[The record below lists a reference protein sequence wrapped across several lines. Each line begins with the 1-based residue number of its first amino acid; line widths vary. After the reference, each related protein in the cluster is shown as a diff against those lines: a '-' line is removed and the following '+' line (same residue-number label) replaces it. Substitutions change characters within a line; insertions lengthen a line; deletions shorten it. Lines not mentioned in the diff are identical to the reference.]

1 MNLLY
6 VEDDI
11 NWYRHTVEPELRKIS
26 NNIMHAANYEQ
37 ALELLSLNSF
47 DYVITDQSI
56 PFNSSSTKDD
66 IKYGLQLIAHI
77 RESYPSLPILILTGQ
92 SSEFAV
98 ERFVEDQPLVF
109 FWDGT
114 NKGLIKSRPKD
125 RLRDSLAI
133 IASAKDQLEAI
144 DSIILDL
151 LNDLELTLFQKRVI
165 KLFLKHKNAA
175 GAEIEALTGGYSSAK
190 VLKVKLLDESGNPFL
205 YALGK
210 IDTHPNVDKDQS
222 NYSNYI
228 TQLPVGCFPIL
239 LGTYFA
245 GCGDFKGVF
254 YQFASNHCSDYFK
267 LLINNQEDA
276 LTVVRKSFDLLS
288 NWVQSPKVENYSI
301 RSIRQKICSD
311 SKLESVKE
319 KIGID
324 LDTIENTVIRSKW
337 AIQHSDLHGKNI
349 LVSEDLNPIFID
361 FGDISYSPAVLD
373 IVTLELS
380 PYFHNDCSHHFIKDL
395 DFFENWFNDSYHLNN
410 SPFPEISVHLRELKR
425 SRCFMTYDYAAVVYG
440 YALRQLTYTDT
451 NHDIAIK
458 LINSA
463 INKFKS
469 L

>member
-11 NWYRHTVEPELRKIS
+11 NWYRHTVEPELKKIS
-26 NNIMHAANYEQ
+26 NNVLHAINYDQ
-37 ALELLSLNSF
+37 AIELLSSHDF

-56 PFNSSSTKDD
+56 PLNSSLMEDD
-66 IKYGLQLIAHI
+66 IKYGLQLISHI
-77 RESYPSLPILILTGQ
+77 RENYPSLPILILTGQ
-92 SSEFAV
+92 SSEAAV

-114 NKGLIKSRPKD
+114 NKGLTKSRPKD

-133 IASAKDQLEAI
+133 IASAKEQLVEI
-144 DSIILDL
+144 DSIVLDL
-151 LNDLELTLFQKRVI
+151 LDGLELNHFQKRVI
-165 KLFLKHKNAA
+165 RLFLKHKKSA
-175 GAEIEALTGGYSSAK
+175 GAEVEALSGGYSSAK

-210 IDTHPNVDKDQS
+210 IDTHPNVDQDQS
-222 NYSNYI
+222 NYANYI

-245 GCGDFKGVF
+245 GCGNFKGVF

-267 LLINNQEDA
+267 LLISNKEKA
-276 LTVVRKSFDLLS
+276 FTVVQKSFNLLN
-288 NWVQSPKVENYSI
+288 NWSHSPKVENNSI

-311 SKLESVKE
+311 SKFERAKE
-319 KIGID
+319 KIAID
-324 LDTIENTVIRSKW
+324 LDVIENKIIRSKW
-337 AIQHSDLHGKNI
+337 ATQHSDLHGKNI

-361 FGDISYSPAVLD
+361 FGDISYSPAALD
-373 IVTLELS
+373 VVTLELS
-380 PYFHNDCSHHFIKDL
+380 PYFHNDCSHHFVKDL
-395 DFFENWFNDSYHLNN
+395 EFFENWFNDTYHLSN
-410 SPFPEISVHLRELKR
+410 SPFPAISEHLRELKK

-440 YALRQLTYTDT
+440 YALRQLTYADT

-458 LINSA
+458 LIESA